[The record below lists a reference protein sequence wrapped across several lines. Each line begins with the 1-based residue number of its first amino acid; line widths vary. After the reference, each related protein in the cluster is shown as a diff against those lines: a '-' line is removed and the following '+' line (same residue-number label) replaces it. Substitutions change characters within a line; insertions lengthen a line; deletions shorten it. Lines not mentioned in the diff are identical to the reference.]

1 MNKNLKDMTQ
11 AELRQY
17 MLQNRN
23 NDEKMRAAIAESTS
37 RPGWTK
43 VPANADVEQI
53 LGQSLSKERK

>member
-1 MNKNLKDMTQ
+1 MTQ

-43 VPANADVEQI
+43 VPADADVAQI
-53 LGQSLSKERK
+53 LSQSLSKERK